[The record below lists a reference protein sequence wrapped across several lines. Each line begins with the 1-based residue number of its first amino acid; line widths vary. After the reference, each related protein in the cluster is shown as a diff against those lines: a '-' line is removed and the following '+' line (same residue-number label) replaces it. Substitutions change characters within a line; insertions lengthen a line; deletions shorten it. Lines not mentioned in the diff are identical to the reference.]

1 MSEVNLTNSK
11 KQIKISLIIFKK
23 DVEEMLNC
31 KLTDDEFKKFQEWW
45 ETQDPLFGY
54 EINDIL
60 KLACEDYL

>member
-1 MSEVNLTNSK
+1 MMEK
-11 KQIKISLIIFKK
+11 
-23 DVEEMLNC
+23 